1 MSSIT
6 ENVTGRFGDDRT
18 EVFVTLLENM
28 VWPILILTF
37 LAFGLF
43 IPMEL
48 FYSVDNV
55 QFIIYSSA
63 GLGILVL
70 AEALCLLSGNF
81 DLSVGAVAGFTA
93 MFSGLFINQWFPGMP
108 GIVGILIALGLGAAI
123 GLLNGLSIGVLGV
136 NPFLQTLTFF
146 IIFGEGTVIL
156 SQLSIS
162 GLPESYLYLG
172 RGTLLGFEVG
182 VLLLLALFALAGF
195 VLKYR
200 PIGLAIYSVGGDEQA
215 AKEAGYDTTRIVV
228 LVYVVSGILSA
239 VAGLVYA
246 GYIGTVTPT
255 LANGQMFPAFAAA
268 VVGGISLFGG
278 RGQILGALAGV
289 LLLSTIQSGLVLMN
303 VPASYV
309 ATINGVIL
317 LAAVLLY
324 TAEARLRQ
332 RLLSA

>member
-6 ENVTGRFGDDRT
+6 ENVASRFGDDRT

-28 VWPILILTF
+28 VWPILVLTF

-43 IPMEL
+43 IPIDL
-48 FYSVDNV
+48 FYSINNI

-70 AEALCLLSGNF
+70 AESLCLLSGNF

-93 MFSGLFINQWFPGMP
+93 MFSGLFIHQWFPGMP
-108 GIVGILIALGLGAAI
+108 GIVGVLVALALGALI
-123 GLLNGLSIGVLGV
+123 GFLNGLSVGIIGV

-162 GLPESYLYLG
+162 NLPESYLYLG
-172 RGTLLGFEVG
+172 RGNLFGFEVG
-182 VLLLLALFALAGF
+182 VLLLLALFALTGF
-195 VLKYR
+195 MLKFT
-200 PIGLAIYSVGGDEQA
+200 PLGLALYSVGGDKQA
-215 AKEAGYDTTRIVV
+215 AEEAGYDTTKIVV
-228 LVYVVSGILSA
+228 LVYIVSGFLSA
-239 VAGLVYA
+239 LAGLVYA

-255 LANGQMFPAFAAA
+255 LANGQLFPAFAAA

-303 VPASYV
+303 VSASYV

>member
-1 MSSIT
+1 MVSIAET
-6 ENVTGRFGDDRT
+6 LTGGFADDRT
-18 EVFVTLLENM
+18 KMVVTLLENM
-28 VWPILILTF
+28 VWPILVLTF

-43 IPMEL
+43 IPVDL
-48 FYSVDNV
+48 FYSIDNV

-81 DLSVGAVAGFTA
+81 DLSVGAIAGFTA
-93 MFSGLFINQWFPGMP
+93 MFSGLFIHQWFPGMP
-108 GIVGILIALGLGAAI
+108 GVVGVLIALALGAFI
-123 GLLNGLSIGVLGV
+123 GLLNGVSVGIIGV

-146 IIFGEGTVIL
+146 IIFGEATVIL

-172 RGTLLGFEVG
+172 RGTLFGVEVG
-182 VLLLLALFALAGF
+182 VLLLLTLFALAGF
-195 VLKYR
+195 VLKYTSL
-200 PIGLAIYSVGGDEQA
+200 GLAIYSVGGDEQA
-215 AKEAGYDTTRIVV
+215 AKEAGYDTTRVVV
-228 LVYVVSGILSA
+228 LVYVVSGLLSA
-239 VAGLVYA
+239 LAGLVYA

-255 LANGQMFPAFAAA
+255 LANGQLFPAFAAA

-278 RGQILGALAGV
+278 RGRILGALAGV
-289 LLLSTIQSGLVLMN
+289 LLLSTIQSGLVLID

-309 ATINGVIL
+309 ATVNGVIL

-332 RLLSA
+332 RLLST

>member
-1 MSSIT
+1 MSSLT
-6 ENVTGRFGDDRT
+6 ENVTDRFGDDRT
-18 EVFVTLLENM
+18 EVVVTLLENM
-28 VWPILILTF
+28 VWPILVLTF

-48 FYSVDNV
+48 FYSIDNI

-63 GLGILVL
+63 GLGILAL

-81 DLSVGAVAGFTA
+81 DLSVSAVAGFTA
-93 MFSGLFINQWFPGMP
+93 MFSGLFLNQWFPGMP
-108 GIVGILIALGLGAAI
+108 GIAGILVALTLGALI
-123 GLLNGLSIGVLGV
+123 GLLNGLSVGIIGV

-172 RGTLLGFEVG
+172 RGTLFGFEVG
-182 VLLLLALFALAGF
+182 VLLLLALFVLSGF
-195 VLKYR
+195 VLRYT
-200 PIGLAIYSVGGDEQA
+200 PLGLALYSVGGDEQA

-228 LVYVVSGILSA
+228 LVYVVSGLLSA
-239 VAGLVYA
+239 AAGLVYA

-255 LANGQMFPAFAAA
+255 LANGQLFPAFAAA

-309 ATINGVIL
+309 ATVNGVIL

-324 TAEARLRQ
+324 TAEARIRQ